1 MIAAIITLTLVMTWP
16 LGRIT
21 DAVIPASDD
30 AHFSIWRLAWIA
42 HQLPADPAHLF
53 DANIFHPASGTL
65 ALSDAMLLVGVMGL
79 PFFKLGV
86 SPAIIHNGLLL
97 TAISLSMLCAF
108 ALARRL
114 TGSDRAA
121 FLAAIIFGF
130 APYRMAHIGHLE
142 LQWTMWM
149 PLSMLLLHRL
159 AERPGVG
166 RALLLG
172 ASLTAQFFCS
182 LYYGLFLGCYL
193 GITWMALMPFH
204 ADRRRLF
211 AVSLAV
217 AAPLLLVATIYG
229 PPYTSARAEMG
240 SREAAEVEKFSAVPA
255 DYLRV
260 PQENAWRGRADAGPA
275 PDERSL
281 FPGVI
286 AILLAAAALMPP
298 WSRVT
303 VLYAGL
309 ALVSFDFSLGINGW
323 LFPLLP
329 SAIGFAANLRSPSR
343 FGVLVLMSLA
353 MLAAMGAA
361 RIFQGKP
368 GVAGP
373 VFAILL
379 VACLGE
385 YWSAP
390 LPHRAYEREPSAA
403 HEWLAQNR
411 AGSVVLELPAPTLQ
425 TLWLHESKYLMR
437 SIHHWQP
444 LVNGY
449 SGYHPVHY
457 VRMINAMASFPGGDT
472 VDRLRQAN
480 VRFVLI
486 NREFYPADQ
495 FAALIKAVENSG
507 QFWPA
512 REFGDGDRTIVVVE
526 PKP

>member
-1 MIAAIITLTLVMTWP
+1 MLAVVHTWP
-16 LGRIT
+16 LILDPGTHSRNDNADTQLNTWIM
-21 DAVIPASDD
+21 
-30 AHFSIWRLAWIA
+30 AWIA
-42 HQLPADPAHLF
+42 HQLPRDPAHLF
-53 DANIFHPASGTL
+53 DANIFHPATGTL
-65 ALSDAMLLVGVMGL
+65 ALSDAMLLVGVAGL

-86 SPAIIHNGLLL
+86 SPAVIHNGLLL
-97 TAISLSMLCAF
+97 SAIALSMLCAF

-166 RALLLG
+166 RGLLLG
-172 ASLTAQFFCS
+172 AALTAQFFCS

-193 GITWMALMPFH
+193 GIAWLALMPFQP
-204 ADRRRLF
+204 DRKRVLG
-211 AVSLAV
+211 ASLAV
-217 AAPLLLVATIYG
+217 AAPLLLVAIIYG
-229 PPYTSARAEMG
+229 PPYTNARAEMG
-240 SREAAEVEKFSAVPA
+240 SRTSDELENFSAVPG

-260 PQENAWRGRADAGPA
+260 PQENAWRGSADAGPA

-286 AILLAAAALMPP
+286 AILLAAAALVPP
-298 WSRVT
+298 WSRNT
-303 VLYAGL
+303 ALYLGL
-309 ALVSFDFSLGINGW
+309 GVVSFDFSLGTNGW
-323 LFPLLP
+323 LFPLLQ
-329 SAIGFAANLRSPSR
+329 SAFGFAANLRAPSR

-353 MLAAMGAA
+353 MLAALGAA
-361 RIFQGKP
+361 RLFLRKP
-368 GVAGP
+368 SVAGP
-373 VFAILL
+373 AFAFLL
-379 VACLGE
+379 IACLGE

-390 LPHRAYEREPSAA
+390 LPYRSYDREPSPA

-411 AGSVVLELPAPTLQ
+411 PGSVVLELPAPTRE
-425 TLWLHESKYLMR
+425 TLWLHESKYQMR

-449 SGYHPVHY
+449 SGYPPLHY
-457 VRMINAMASFPGGDT
+457 IRMINAMASFPGGDT
-472 VDRLRQAN
+472 VDRLRRAN

-486 NREFYPADQ
+486 NREFYPAEQ
-495 FAALIKAVENSG
+495 FETLIKAVEDSG

-512 REFGDGDRTIVVVE
+512 REFGDGDLKIVVVE
-526 PKP
+526 PKPGPG